1 MQQFVIFGREMFS
14 LKMISISWLSVNTN
28 SRTWGLDSM
37 TFKPERWLATAADP
51 QNSALPRAVSGG
63 FQNIGSFSEGPR
75 MCLGYRLA
83 LLEVKA
89 IILMLVRDFWFDAVD
104 RVPVLDAKTKQ
115 PTGEMLEVE
124 VKKTFSAI
132 LLPHIKNGEKAGMD
146 GVWLPVRIRPLEGA
160 H

>member
-1 MQQFVIFGREMFS
+1 
-14 LKMISISWLSVNTN
+14 
-28 SRTWGLDSM
+28 
-37 TFKPERWLATAADP
+37 
-51 QNSALPRAVSGG
+51 
-63 FQNIGSFSEGPR
+63 

-124 VKKTFSAI
+124 VKNTFSAI
-132 LLPHIKNGEKAGMD
+132 LLPHIKNGEKAGMG